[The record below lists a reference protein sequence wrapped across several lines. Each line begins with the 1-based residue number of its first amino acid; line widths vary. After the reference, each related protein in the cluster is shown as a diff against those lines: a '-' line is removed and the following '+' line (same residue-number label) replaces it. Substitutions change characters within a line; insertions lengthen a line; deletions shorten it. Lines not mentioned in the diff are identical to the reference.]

1 MFVFRYQVMKYRKS
15 AKPAYSLTVRGY
27 SSEHA
32 RGYVEEQHFHESAQ
46 IVHAAEGVMRVA
58 ADGSY
63 WVIPPGRGL
72 WVPAGVPHGFVC
84 VTDVAVRTVYLTGG
98 LEELPV
104 ESEVW
109 QISNLMREVIIRLAD
124 NADGPEKEHLVA
136 LLMHEI
142 SRTKTLP
149 LHITHPTDKRAAR
162 IANAIIA
169 DPSSTLSIEEWAGQ
183 AGASPRTLKRLFR
196 TETGLTFGQWRRQ
209 VRLIVALERLALGAP
224 VTEVALAVGYESTSA
239 FIEMFREQ
247 LGTTPGRYFSSAPKK
262 V

>member
-1 MFVFRYQVMKYRKS
+1 MSIFRHQVMKYRKN
-15 AKPAYSLTVRGY
+15 AKPMVLPTVEGY
-27 SSEHA
+27 SSEYP
-32 RGYVEEQHFHESAQ
+32 RGHIVEQHTHGAAQ

-84 VTDVAVRTVYLTGG
+84 VTAVAVRTVYLTGG
-98 LEELPV
+98 PQELPT

-124 NADGPEKEHLVA
+124 GMDGPEKEHLVA
-136 LLMHEI
+136 VLMHEI
-142 SRTKTLP
+142 NRTETLP
-149 LHITHPTDKRAAR
+149 LHITHPVDRRARR
-162 IANAIIA
+162 ISTAIVA
-169 DPSSTLSIEEWAGQ
+169 DPSDTTSLEAWSQQ
-183 AGASPRTLKRLFR
+183 AGASVRTLKRIFVA
-196 TETGLTFGQWRRQ
+196 ETGLTFGQWRRQ
-209 VRLIVALERLALGAP
+209 VRLIAALERLALGEP

-247 LGTTPGRYFSSAPKK
+247 LGTTPGRYFSGDHRS
-262 V
+262 